1 MTQPDHDNRVIEYTV
16 AYADTDAAGVI
27 YHGRYLELAERS
39 RNSMIRGAG
48 YPYAMLL
55 KEHDVIFVVHK
66 VNAVYFTSGFL
77 EDKLSLRTR
86 LTRCEASRSVWVTDV
101 RRDDTLLANIS
112 VEMVGI
118 RGSTRTPC
126 RHPQALIEAFAPLV
140 EPA

>member
-1 MTQPDHDNRVIEYTV
+1 MKNPDHDDRVLDYTV

-48 YPYAMLL
+48 YPYGMLL
-55 KEHDVIFVVHK
+55 REFDIIFVVHK
-66 VNAVYFTSGFL
+66 VNATYYASGFL
-77 EDKLSLRTR
+77 EDQLSLRTR
-86 LTRCEASRSVWVTDV
+86 LTLCATSRSIWVTDV
-101 RRDDTLLANIS
+101 RRDNTLLASIS

-118 RGSTRTPC
+118 RGSTRALC
-126 RHPQALIEAFAPLV
+126 RHPEALLAAFAPLV